1 MRFLITGGAGF
12 IGSHLAER
20 LVARGERVT
29 VLDNLS
35 TGSLEN
41 IAHLVDTG
49 AVDFHFGSIQERD
62 TVERLI
68 GESDFVVHFAAALGV
83 KLILEK
89 PVESMETNVT
99 GTHVVLEAAA
109 RNRTPVLIASTSEV
123 YGKSNKIPFCE
134 DDDVVLGA
142 TRKSRWSYAASKM
155 LDEFLALSYWEEK
168 HLPAIVVRFFN
179 TVGPRQNARY
189 GMVLPTFVRQ
199 ALEDAS
205 ITIHG
210 DGKQTRCF
218 CDVRDTVEAV
228 TRLIDAQ
235 PFGEVFNIG
244 STQEISIEELAL
256 LVRERLGSRSRILYT
271 PYDQAYNRG
280 YEDMQRRVPSVEKLC
295 ALTGFRPQIT
305 LPEII
310 DRTAAHLRSSL
321 ALVWPLALPW
331 RSSEYRQLRRRR
343 DSSTSWPRGAGTAP
357 TRGRR
362 HFAQN
367 DTLKKRYGP
376 TARA

>member
-1 MRFLITGGAGF
+1 VRFLITGGAGF
-12 IGSHLAER
+12 IGSHLAEG
-20 LVARGERVT
+20 LVARGEHVS

-35 TGSLEN
+35 TGNLDN
-41 IAHLVDTG
+41 IAQLVDSR
-49 AVDFHFGSIQERD
+49 AVDFHFGDVQERE

-68 GESDFVVHFAAALGV
+68 GEADFVVHFAAALGV

-109 RNRTPVLIASTSEV
+109 RSRTPVLIASTSEV

-155 LDEFLALSYWEEK
+155 LDEFLALAYWEEK
-168 HLPAIVVRFFN
+168 QLPTIVVRFFD

-189 GMVLPTFVRQ
+189 GMVLPTFVEQ
-199 ALEDAS
+199 ALEDVP

-210 DGKQTRCF
+210 DGKQSRCF

-228 TRLIDAQ
+228 TRLIDARA
-235 PFGEVFNIG
+235 FGEVFNIG
-244 STQEISIEELAL
+244 STQEISIEALAL
-256 LVRERLGSRSRILYT
+256 LVREQLGSRSRILYT

-280 YEDMQRRVPSVEKLC
+280 YEDMQRRVPSVEKLY

-310 DRTAAHLRSSL
+310 NRTATHLRSSVE
-321 ALVWPLALPW
+321 LV
-331 RSSEYRQLRRRR
+331 
-343 DSSTSWPRGAGTAP
+343 
-357 TRGRR
+357 
-362 HFAQN
+362 
-367 DTLKKRYGP
+367 
-376 TARA
+376 

>member
-83 KLILEK
+83 RLILEK

-99 GTHVVLEAAA
+99 GTHIVLEAAA
-109 RNRTPVLIASTSEV
+109 RHRTPVLIASTSEV

-155 LDEFLALSYWEEK
+155 LDEFLALAYWEEK
-168 HLPAIVVRFFN
+168 QLPAIVVRFFN

-199 ALEDAS
+199 ALEDAP

-271 PYDQAYNRG
+271 PYDQAYSSG
-280 YEDMQRRVPSVEKLC
+280 YEDMQRRVPSVAKLY
-295 ALTGFRPQIT
+295 AHTGFRPQIT

-321 ALVWPLALPW
+321 ALV
-331 RSSEYRQLRRRR
+331 
-343 DSSTSWPRGAGTAP
+343 
-357 TRGRR
+357 
-362 HFAQN
+362 
-367 DTLKKRYGP
+367 
-376 TARA
+376 

>member
-35 TGSLEN
+35 TGSLDN
-41 IAHLVDTG
+41 IAHLADTG
-49 AVDFHFGSIQERD
+49 AMDFHFGSIQERD

-155 LDEFLALSYWEEK
+155 LDEFLALAYWEEK
-168 HLPAIVVRFFN
+168 QLPAIVVRFFN

-199 ALEDAS
+199 ALEDAP

-271 PYDQAYNRG
+271 PYDHAYSSG
-280 YEDMQRRVPSVEKLC
+280 YEDMQRRVPSVEKLY

-310 DRTAAHLRSSL
+310 DRTAAHLRTSL
-321 ALVWPLALPW
+321 APV
-331 RSSEYRQLRRRR
+331 
-343 DSSTSWPRGAGTAP
+343 
-357 TRGRR
+357 
-362 HFAQN
+362 
-367 DTLKKRYGP
+367 
-376 TARA
+376 

>member
-35 TGSLEN
+35 TGSLDN
-41 IAHLVDTG
+41 IAHLVDSG
-49 AVDFHFGSIQERD
+49 SVDFHFGSIQERD

-89 PVESMETNVT
+89 PVESMETNVA

-109 RNRTPVLIASTSEV
+109 RNGTPVLIASTSEV

-155 LDEFLALSYWEEK
+155 LDEFLALAYWEEK
-168 HLPAIVVRFFN
+168 QLPAIVVRFFN

-189 GMVLPTFVRQ
+189 GMVLPTFVQQ
-199 ALEDAS
+199 ALEDAP

-210 DGKQTRCF
+210 DGKQSRCF

-235 PFGEVFNIG
+235 AFGEVINIG

-271 PYDQAYNRG
+271 PYDHAYSSG

-295 ALTGFRPQIT
+295 ALTGFRRQIT

-310 DRTAAHLRSSL
+310 DRTAAHVRSSL
-321 ALVWPLALPW
+321 ALV
-331 RSSEYRQLRRRR
+331 
-343 DSSTSWPRGAGTAP
+343 
-357 TRGRR
+357 
-362 HFAQN
+362 
-367 DTLKKRYGP
+367 
-376 TARA
+376 